1 LRHVFPRHAGQ
12 DDFMHV
18 GTIAAL
24 LMGLIGFVLGFF
36 PAYSWLGINFLLGSI
51 ALLLFLRVRE
61 STLDRIQATRR
72 AGQAPPPRRV
82 AGSGDLPPEAATA
95 ESSPPRPPR

>member
-1 LRHVFPRHAGQ
+1 
-12 DDFMHV
+12 MHV
-18 GTIAAL
+18 GTVAAL

-61 STLDRIQATRR
+61 STRERLQASRSV
-72 AGQAPPPRRV
+72 GSIPPPGGV
-82 AGSGDLPPEAATA
+82 AAGRELPPEAATA
-95 ESSPPRPPR
+95 ESSPPMPPR